1 MCMPKPADLRRV
13 AKYIAFVY
21 FTAMAIALTFPGIT
35 PFNTIRP
42 FVLGVPF
49 VFTWYVIWILGALLV
64 LTLLHRAYSK

>member
-1 MCMPKPADLRRV
+1 M

-21 FTAMAIALTFPGIT
+21 FTAMALALTFPGIA

-49 VFTWYVIWILGALLV
+49 VFAWYVIWILGALLV
-64 LTLLHRAYSK
+64 LALLHRAYSK